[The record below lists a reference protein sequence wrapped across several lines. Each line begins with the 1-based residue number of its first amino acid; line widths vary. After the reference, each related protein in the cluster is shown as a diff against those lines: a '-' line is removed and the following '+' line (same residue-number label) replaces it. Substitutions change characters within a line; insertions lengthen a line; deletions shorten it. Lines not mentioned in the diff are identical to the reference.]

1 VMSIGYGLMVWAV
14 VTLIIGLLHGY
25 WGRGTHY
32 VGVEHARMFFY
43 LSILCYWIFALWRN
57 EPEKEQLA
65 PEMREAILHL
75 TDKVSYDLAKVL
87 GTRGKEFH

>member
-1 VMSIGYGLMVWAV
+1 
-14 VTLIIGLLHGY
+14 
-25 WGRGTHY
+25 
-32 VGVEHARMFFY
+32 MFVY
-43 LSILCYWIFALWRN
+43 LSILCYWIIALWRN